1 MVDVM
6 DFRQEARGCLRL
18 AEAET
23 QAELK
28 TILMGMALGWL
39 TFASQVQPSVEVH
52 VAPDEELVEGLA
64 KELDIELAPR
74 LAGDPVDELAE
85 RRSV

>member
-39 TFASQVQPSVEVH
+39 TFANQVQPLH
-52 VAPDEELVEGLA
+52 DALGEELVEGLA
-64 KELDIELAPR
+64 QELDSELAPQ
-74 LAGDPVDELAE
+74 LAGEPVDELAE
-85 RRSV
+85 RRAV

>member
-1 MVDVM
+1 MVEVM

-39 TFASQVQPSVEVH
+39 TFASQAQPG
-52 VAPDEELVEGLA
+52 EEPVEGLA
-64 KELDIELAPR
+64 QELDSELAPQ
-74 LAGDPVDELAE
+74 LAGEPADELTGQRA
-85 RRSV
+85 V

>member
-1 MVDVM
+1 MTDVM

-39 TFASQVQPSVEVH
+39 TLESHARPAELGDRLGEDFV
-52 VAPDEELVEGLA
+52 EELAE
-64 KELDIELAPR
+64 ELAPE
-74 LAGDPVDELAE
+74 LAGEPADTLAQ
-85 RRSV
+85 RRTV

>member
-6 DFRQEARGCLRL
+6 DFRQEAKGCLRL

-39 TFASQVQPSVEVH
+39 TFANQ
-52 VAPDEELVEGLA
+52 APPGEEPVGGLPQ
-64 KELDIELAPR
+64 ELDSDLAPQ
-74 LAGDPVDELAE
+74 LAGEPDDELAE
-85 RRSV
+85 QRAV

>member
-39 TFASQVQPSVEVH
+39 TFANQGQPPVELRDT
-52 VAPDEELVEGLA
+52 PGEELVEGLA
-64 KELDIELAPR
+64 RELDSALAPQ

-85 RRSV
+85 QRAV

>member
-1 MVDVM
+1 MVDVL

-39 TFASQVQPSVEVH
+39 TLAHQEKSSDPLYDEADEDWVE
-52 VAPDEELVEGLA
+52 PTTLDTLDEPA
-64 KELDIELAPR
+64 
-74 LAGDPVDELAE
+74 
-85 RRSV
+85 

>member
-6 DFRQEARGCLRL
+6 DFRQEAKGCLRL

-39 TFASQVQPSVEVH
+39 TFANQAQPPVELH
-52 VAPDEELVEGLA
+52 DAQGEELVEGLA
-64 KELDIELAPR
+64 RELDSELAPQ
-74 LAGDPVDELAE
+74 LAGEPADELAE
-85 RRSV
+85 HRAV

>member
-1 MVDVM
+1 MTDVM

-39 TFASQVQPSVEVH
+39 TLESHVRPAGGRDDGLGEDFVE
-52 VAPDEELVEGLA
+52 DLA
-64 KELDIELAPR
+64 EELAPE
-74 LAGDPVDELAE
+74 LAAEPVDPLVE
-85 RRSV
+85 RRRV

>member
-1 MVDVM
+1 MVDVT

-39 TFASQVQPSVEVH
+39 TLANRVKPELH
-52 VAPDEELVEGLA
+52 DELGEELVESLA
-64 KELDIELAPR
+64 QELAPE
-74 LAGDPVDELAE
+74 LAAEPVEALAE
-85 RRSV
+85 RSAV

>member
-1 MVDVM
+1 MADVL

-39 TFASQVQPSVEVH
+39 TLAHQGEPG
-52 VAPDEELVEGLA
+52 ALEGGPA
-64 KELDIELAPR
+64 DA
-74 LAGDPVDELAE
+74 LAE
-85 RRSV
+85 ETAEEIADEVA

>member
-18 AEAET
+18 AESET

-39 TFASQVQPSVEVH
+39 TLANQTKAPLDPYDEPEGEFA
-52 VAPDEELVEGLA
+52 EE
-64 KELDIELAPR
+64 
-74 LAGDPVDELAE
+74 PVDEPVHA
-85 RRSV
+85 

>member
-39 TFASQVQPSVEVH
+39 TFANQVQPP
-52 VAPDEELVEGLA
+52 AALRDEPGDELVEGLA
-64 KELDIELAPR
+64 QELAQELAPK
-74 LAGDPVDELAE
+74 LAGEPVDELA
-85 RRSV
+85 